1 LIDYRTAGIPL
12 IWIINPHARTV
23 KVHRPRQP
31 IVELGEMDQL
41 TGDSILPGFSTAVSE
56 LFPAIVQAVK

>member
-41 TGDSILPGFSTAVSE
+41 TGDTAVSE